1 MQALTKNWL
10 RRWSVIPAVLLSAAL
25 ASAQELDKALAALR
39 AGEWKKSVEIAS
51 AVKSDSPEYA
61 RAQYVCGE
69 AALVLGDAAA
79 AETGFRAVLEKNA
92 NASPALIGLG
102 RALTMGAKYGE
113 AEQILAKAVKLDD
126 KDPLAILALG
136 QTHLAMKK
144 TKEAKAEI
152 GAAFALDPTNP
163 LVVRGWCEWLFAE
176 NDNARAIKA
185 AQDLSKAQPKHPLGP
200 FLEGIALER
209 DGKDKKAIAAY
220 EEALKRDPNFLDA
233 HKNLAILC
241 HTQNPMYTDEAR
253 TKKAL
258 EHYERYFALG
268 GKDPELQQ
276 AYEQFKGFM
285 EQYMN
290 PEKDKK
296 EKKEKK

>member
-1 MQALTKNWL
+1 MQVLTMNAL
-10 RRWSVIPAVLLSAAL
+10 RRWSVIPAVLLTAAL
-25 ASAQELDKALAALR
+25 ARAQELDKALAALR

-51 AVKSDSPEYA
+51 AVKADSPEYA

-69 AALVLGDAAA
+69 AALVLGDPMA
-79 AETGFRAVLEKNA
+79 AEAGFRAVLAKNA
-92 NASPALIGLG
+92 NATPALIGLG
-102 RALTMGAKYGE
+102 RAQLLAGKHME
-113 AEQILAKAVKLDD
+113 AEATLARAVKLDE
-126 KDPLAILALG
+126 KDALAILALG

-144 TKEAKAEI
+144 TKEAKQEI
-152 GAAFALDPTNP
+152 GAAYGLDPANP

-176 NDNARAIKA
+176 NDNAKA
-185 AQDLSKAQPKHPLGP
+185 MKVAADFSKAQPKHPMGP
-200 FLEGIALER
+200 FLEGLALER

-241 HTQNPMYTDEAR
+241 HTQNPMYTDEPR

-258 EHYERYFALG
+258 EHYEKYFALG
-268 GKDPELQQ
+268 GKDAELQN
-276 AYEQFKGFM
+276 AYQQFKGFW
-285 EQYMN
+285 EEYMQ

-296 EKKEKK
+296 GKK